1 VSITFA
7 TYSLQEW
14 ASLLHKAAWY
24 AWRTGNV
31 GDAEEMSVETMMVR
45 RNLYGQEHKETL
57 KGMKMVGLAYKLRS
71 RWEEA
76 EELDVQVMEARKRVL
91 GPEHPDTLTSMANV
105 ASTYQNQE
113 RWYVCSDIINVDEGD
128 PCTNEV
134 LPSGL
139 LEDSTA
145 QRQSR

>member
-1 VSITFA
+1 
-7 TYSLQEW
+7 
-14 ASLLHKAAWY
+14 
-24 AWRTGNV
+24 
-31 GDAEEMSVETMMVR
+31 MSVKTMMVR
-45 RNLYGQEHKETL
+45 RNLYGQEHEETL
-57 KGMKMVGLAYKLRS
+57 NGMKMVGLAYKLGS

-76 EELDVQVMEARKRVL
+76 EELDVQVMETRKRVL
-91 GPEHPDTLTSMANV
+91 APQHPDTLTSMANL
-105 ASTYQNQE
+105 ASTYQNQG
-113 RWYVCSDIINVDEGD
+113 RWYVCSDIINVDEGG